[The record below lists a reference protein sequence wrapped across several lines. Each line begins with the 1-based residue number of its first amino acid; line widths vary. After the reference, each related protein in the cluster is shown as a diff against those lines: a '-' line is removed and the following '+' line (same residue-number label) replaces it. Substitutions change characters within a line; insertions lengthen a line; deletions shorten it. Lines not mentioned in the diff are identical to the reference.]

1 MFSRGCAEEWES
13 FKLFSVG
20 LGWEEAEGTEKEI
33 FNSKTFSHGFILVLK
48 FVQGFNRKRTLGR
61 CGMKEEEAA

>member
-1 MFSRGCAEEWES
+1 MFSRGCTEEWES

-20 LGWEEAEGTEKEI
+20 LGWEEAEGTKKI
-33 FNSKTFSHGFILVLK
+33 FNSKTFSRGFILVLK
-48 FVQGFNRKRTLGR
+48 FVQGFNRKGTLGR